1 MLRAPPPW
9 RPATQRSHTR
19 RTDMTVTASLPAAP
33 ARPAPSGFRRP
44 WACIRALRGAVGVLT
59 MLGLL
64 LATVTAQADEIR
76 PSGTLTD
83 ESPGWT
89 ELDTGL
95 QLGIFPAPDAPDG
108 PERIVAVR
116 IDPAYYEFSLHTTSE
131 EGEPALS
138 LTEWARRHDLNAVIN
153 ASMYLPDART
163 STGYLR
169 NGAHLNNPRIGGNL
183 GAFFVFGPLSPDLP
197 QADLLDRTAD
207 PWEELLPQYRS
218 AVQNY
223 RLIGA
228 NRRILWP
235 QGGPLYSVA
244 AVGQDGSG
252 AILFLHCREP
262 LTAWRF
268 ATILLALPIDIRDV
282 MYVEGGPQAGLYLRT
297 PMRSDIWMGRH
308 LADFWSGGNAAAPLP
323 NVLGARR
330 RATPPQPGLFPDG
343 RERPVPQF

>member
-1 MLRAPPPW
+1 MRAP
-9 RPATQRSHTR
+9 R
-19 RTDMTVTASLPAAP
+19 RAA
-33 ARPAPSGFRRP
+33 
-44 WACIRALRGAVGVLT
+44 AVLAVLG
-59 MLGLL
+59 ML
-64 LATVTAQADEIR
+64 LAAALAHADE
-76 PSGTLTD
+76 PHPAGMGADDT
-83 ESPGWT
+83 PGWT

-138 LTEWARRHDLNAVIN
+138 LTDWARRHDLNAVIN

-183 GAFFVFGPLSPDLP
+183 GAFFVFGPLSSDLPQADLPQADLP

-207 PWEELLPQYRS
+207 PWETLLPQYRS
-218 AVQNY
+218 VVQNY

-297 PMRSDIWMGRH
+297 PVRTDIWMGRH
-308 LADFWSGGNAAAPLP
+308 PADFWSGGNAAAPLP

-330 RATPPQPGLFPDG
+330 KATPPQPGLFPDG
-343 RERPVPQF
+343 RERPTPQF

>member
-1 MLRAPPPW
+1 
-9 RPATQRSHTR
+9 
-19 RTDMTVTASLPAAP
+19 MTVTTPLLAAP
-33 ARPAPSGFRRP
+33 ARPVPYGIHRTGG
-44 WACIRALRGAVGVLT
+44 CTRALRRAAAVLVV
-59 MLGLL
+59 LGLL
-64 LATVTAQADEIR
+64 LSAGTARADEA
-76 PSGTLTD
+76 
-83 ESPGWT
+83 PGWM

-95 QLGIFPAPDAPDG
+95 QLGIFPAPDAPDS
-108 PERIVAVR
+108 PERIVALR

-138 LTEWARRHDLNAVIN
+138 LAEWARRHDLNAVIN

-169 NGAHLNNPRIGGNL
+169 NGEHLNNPRIGGNL
-183 GAFFVFGPLSPDLP
+183 GAFFVFGPLSPDRPQANLSQTGLPQTDLP
-197 QADLLDRTAD
+197 QANLPQANLLDRTVD
-207 PWEELLPQYRS
+207 PWETLLPQYRGV
-218 AVQNY
+218 VQNY

-282 MYVEGGPQAGLYLRT
+282 MYVEGGPQAGLCLRT
-297 PMRSDIWMGRH
+297 PVRTDTWMGRH
-308 LADFWSGGNAAAPLP
+308 PADFWSGGNAAAPLP

-330 RATPPQPGLFPDG
+330 KATPPQPGLFPDD
-343 RERPVPQF
+343 RERPMPQF

>member
-1 MLRAPPPW
+1 
-9 RPATQRSHTR
+9 
-19 RTDMTVTASLPAAP
+19 MTVTAFPSAAS
-33 ARPAPSGFRRP
+33 ARPALVGLVRP
-44 WACIRALRGAVGVLT
+44 GVCARTLRGLASTLAVLA
-59 MLGLL
+59 MLGAWGMVLFPVD
-64 LATVTAQADEIR
+64 LARAD
-76 PSGTLTD
+76 D
-83 ESPGWT
+83 APGWT

-95 QLGIFPAPDAPDG
+95 QLGVFTAPDAPDG

-138 LTEWARRHDLNAVIN
+138 LAEWGRRHDLNAVIN

-169 NGAHLNNPRIGGNL
+169 NGEHLNNPRIGGNL
-183 GAFFVFGPLSPDLP
+183 GAFFVFGPQSPDLPQADLPQADLP

-207 PWEELLPQYRS
+207 PWEALLPQYRS
-218 AVQNY
+218 VVQNY

-244 AVGQDGSG
+244 AVGQDASG

-262 LTAWRF
+262 ITAWRF

-297 PMRSDIWMGRH
+297 PLRTDVWMGRH
-308 LADFWSGGNAAAPLP
+308 PADFWSGGNAAAPLP

-330 RATPPQPGLFPDG
+330 KATPPQPGLFPDD

>member
-1 MLRAPPPW
+1 
-9 RPATQRSHTR
+9 
-19 RTDMTVTASLPAAP
+19 MTVTALPSAAS
-33 ARPAPSGFRRP
+33 ARPALVGLVRP
-44 WACIRALRGAVGVLT
+44 GVCARTLRGLASTLAVLA
-59 MLGLL
+59 MLGAWGMVLFPVD
-64 LATVTAQADEIR
+64 LARAD
-76 PSGTLTD
+76 D
-83 ESPGWT
+83 APGWT

-95 QLGIFPAPDAPDG
+95 QLGVFTAPDAPDG

-138 LTEWARRHDLNAVIN
+138 LAEWGRRHDLNAVIN

-169 NGAHLNNPRIGGNL
+169 NGEHLNNPRIGGNL
-183 GAFFVFGPLSPDLP
+183 GAFFVFGPQSPDLPQADLP

-207 PWEELLPQYRS
+207 PWEALLPQYRS
-218 AVQNY
+218 VVQNY

-244 AVGQDGSG
+244 AVGQDASG

-262 LTAWRF
+262 ITAWRF

-297 PMRSDIWMGRH
+297 PLRTDVWMGRH
-308 LADFWSGGNAAAPLP
+308 PADFWSGGNAAAPLP

-330 RATPPQPGLFPDG
+330 KATPPQPGLFPDD
-343 RERPVPQF
+343 RERPAPQF